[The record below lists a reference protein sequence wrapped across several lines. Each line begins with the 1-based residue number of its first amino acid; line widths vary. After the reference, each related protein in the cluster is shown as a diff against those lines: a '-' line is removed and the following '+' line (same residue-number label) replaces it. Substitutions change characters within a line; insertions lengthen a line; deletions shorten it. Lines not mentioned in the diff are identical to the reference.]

1 MSFIVARRTAS
12 LIQNS
17 GHRGLVRPSAERSG
31 FSLIEVIIATAILM
45 GSAIVLA
52 RLAGMGR
59 DQSQK
64 AKLYSDAQHVCE
76 QTMNELLLKLRP
88 TELVES
94 MPLIP
99 LPEPIQDMTEEL
111 SELDMFADAQTPQQ
125 LKVEET
131 NPEWRHSVRMDVL
144 PSLPGMWSLTVV
156 VVQGDETLEHPIR
169 FSLTRWISGP
179 PPEGAF
185 DELLDGI
192 NESTSPNQ
200 GGFP

>member
-1 MSFIVARRTAS
+1 MIAIVSRCS
-12 LIQNS
+12 S
-17 GHRGLVRPSAERSG
+17 KRSG

-45 GSAIVLA
+45 GSAIVLS

-64 AKLYSDAQHVCE
+64 ARLYSDAQQLCE
-76 QTMNELLLKLRP
+76 RTMNELLLKLRP
-88 TELVES
+88 SELVES

-99 LPEPIQDMTEEL
+99 LPEPIQETTEDV
-111 SELDMFADAQTPQQ
+111 SESDMFAATETPQQ
-125 LKVEET
+125 LEVEET

-144 PSLPGMWSLTVV
+144 PTLPGMWSLTAV
-156 VVQGDETLEHPIR
+156 VVQGDETLERPIR